1 MPVMRWWPTTVGVYV
16 TVHVAVSAVAPGARV
31 QLGDGV
37 KFPVELVVKLTV
49 PVGVVGDEDVSVTVA
64 VQLVA
69 EPACTEAGEQS
80 TVVLVE

>member
-1 MPVMRWWPTTVGVYV
+1 
-16 TVHVAVSAVAPGARV
+16 
-31 QLGDGV
+31 
-37 KFPVELVVKLTV
+37 VKLTV